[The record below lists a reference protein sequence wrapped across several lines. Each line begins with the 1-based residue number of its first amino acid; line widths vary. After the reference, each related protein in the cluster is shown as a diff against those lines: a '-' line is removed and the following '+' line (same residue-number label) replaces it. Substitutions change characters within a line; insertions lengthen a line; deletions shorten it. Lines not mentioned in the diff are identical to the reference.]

1 MPNSSSSSNL
11 PVPLEIEN
19 HCFFNFSTPFPEE
32 SPSTPVCDAGE
43 TGESTTPL
51 TEVVASPILPSGEF
65 LPCSPTLVLSGE
77 KSQNSEA
84 QSVVKPSVDPL
95 TKEVERQ
102 NWESYKVWLPSKV
115 PHSMQPVFDQTPKSF
130 DVESEKEEEEEGPL
144 RWSRK
149 GVRGTNT
156 LTAGVLD
163 LEIFKSVPE
172 TDLTNEPA
180 EFAKERKR
188 KRK

>member
-19 HCFFNFSTPFPEE
+19 HCSFNFSTPFPEE
-32 SPSTPVCDAGE
+32 SPSTPVCDVGE

-51 TEVVASPILPSGEF
+51 TEVVASPILLSGEF

-95 TKEVERQ
+95 TKKVEVFSRAVYFTMSERLFDGIFLR
-102 NWESYKVWLPSKV
+102 EKV
-115 PHSMQPVFDQTPKSF
+115 PSQTF
-130 DVESEKEEEEEGPL
+130 L
-144 RWSRK
+144 
-149 GVRGTNT
+149 
-156 LTAGVLD
+156 
-163 LEIFKSVPE
+163 
-172 TDLTNEPA
+172 
-180 EFAKERKR
+180 
-188 KRK
+188 

>member
-1 MPNSSSSSNL
+1 MSNSSSSSNL

-19 HCFFNFSTPFPEE
+19 HCSFNFSTPFPEE
-32 SPSTPVCDAGE
+32 SPSTPVCDAGV

-51 TEVVASPILPSGEF
+51 TEVVASPILLSGEF

-95 TKEVERQ
+95 TKKVE
-102 NWESYKVWLPSKV
+102 V

-130 DVESEKEEEEEGPL
+130 DVESEKEEEDEGPL

-163 LEIFKSVPE
+163 LETFKSVPE